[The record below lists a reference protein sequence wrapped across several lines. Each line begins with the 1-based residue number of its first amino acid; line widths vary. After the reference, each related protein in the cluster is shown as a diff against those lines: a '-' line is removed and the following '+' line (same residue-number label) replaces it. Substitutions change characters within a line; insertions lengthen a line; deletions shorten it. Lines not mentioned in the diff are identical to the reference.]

1 MKRHLEAHAEPVAI
15 LAVTLGALTVWVAG
29 LFADLGTLV
38 GGEAILAANEA
49 YLDEARRAALQD
61 SLLLGEVLALLEV
74 LRSTDLGLELIVS
87 VDVQAG
93 QALSALTAA
102 VERAMGAALA
112 ATVLTEALIWLNRIG
127 DLVALWALRSGA
139 MALAVWMLLRILG
152 AGALLRSLFRRLSE
166 VLVLVFLLGYLV
178 LPYSISLGGALS
190 ESAAGAL
197 ASDTATTPD
206 RLHTDILGG
215 HGLSTDLSFWSKS
228 GNVRASYETLT
239 SDLADKVSAMSLYG
253 VERLAHLL
261 IVGVLFPAAVAL
273 VLLVVAWRILGP
285 VMSAIDRVL
294 APRTDAQK
302 S

>member
-1 MKRHLEAHAEPVAI
+1 MKRHLEAHAEAMAI

-29 LFADLGTLV
+29 LFPDLGTLA
-38 GGEAILAANEA
+38 GGEAIIAANEA

-102 VERAMGAALA
+102 VERAMGAALT

-127 DLVALWALRSGA
+127 DLVALWALRFGA
-139 MALAVWMLLRILG
+139 MALAVRMLLRILG

-178 LPYSISLGGALS
+178 LPYSINLGGALS
-190 ESAAGAL
+190 DSAVGAL

-206 RLHTDILGG
+206 RLHTDILG
-215 HGLSTDLSFWSKS
+215 DMAF
-228 GNVRASYETLT
+228 R
-239 SDLADKVSAMSLYG
+239 
-253 VERLAHLL
+253 
-261 IVGVLFPAAVAL
+261 
-273 VLLVVAWRILGP
+273 RI
-285 VMSAIDRVL
+285 
-294 APRTDAQK
+294 
-302 S
+302 